1 MRNRRLVN
9 FLALVCWA
17 ASWMFWVGSGHA
29 APPANNLSTATPIQ
43 YLVVI
48 FQENNAFDHYFGTYP
63 HAANPPGEPPFV
75 PAPGTPAVNGLTGPL
90 LTANPN
96 FLNSANGA
104 GAVNPFRLDRSQAST
119 CDNINHYMA
128 EQLAYHGGLL
138 DLFPTYTSATTSCP
152 PGVVAPPGLAMG
164 YYDGNTV
171 TALWNYAQR
180 YAMSDYFFATE
191 FGTTVMGHINLV
203 SGDTHQ
209 TNVLSNAD
217 IANGSIIANINP
229 SAALDDCTSGKTI
242 TMTSKNVGDLL
253 NAQGVTWGWFYG
265 DFAATLSNGVAQC
278 SANYNPHYD
287 PFQYYA
293 STANPHHLPPSSV
306 SAIGQTDQANHQY
319 ALTDFFNALNSGN
332 LPSVSFLKASFGET
346 GHPSDG
352 TPLQEQTFLVNTINQ
367 LVQSPQWP
375 HMAILITYDDSDG
388 WYDHVMPP
396 IVNQSADPAQDAL
409 LGPGLC
415 GTLAPGAYNDRC
427 GYGPRL
433 PLLAISPFA
442 RRNYVD
448 HSLTD
453 QTSILRFIEDNWSLG
468 RIGDQSFDAIAGS
481 ILGLFD
487 FDHPRN
493 QRLLLDP
500 DSGEPVRGQGRGDD
514 GSFGGRRG

>member
-1 MRNRRLVN
+1 MKNRSSMI
-9 FLALVCWA
+9 FLALVCSA
-17 ASWMFWVGSGHA
+17 ASSLF
-29 APPANNLSTATPIQ
+29 PATAGYAYRPNRNVATATPIQ

-63 HAANPPGEPPFV
+63 NAANPPNEPQFY
-75 PAPGTPAVNGLTGPL
+75 PAPGTPSVNGLTGPL

-104 GAVNPFRLDRSQAST
+104 GAINPFRLDRSQAST
-119 CDNINHYMA
+119 CDNINHYKN
-128 EQLAYHGGLL
+128 EQEAYDGGLL
-138 DLFPTYTSATTSCP
+138 DLFPTFTSATTSCP
-152 PGVVAPPGLAMG
+152 PGVIAPPGLAMG

-171 TALWNYAQR
+171 TALWNYAQQ
-180 YAMSDYFFATE
+180 YAMSDNNFATE
-191 FGTTVMGHINLV
+191 FGTTVMGHINLI

-209 TNVLSNAD
+209 TNVASNAD

-229 SAALDDCTSGKTI
+229 AKILDDCTSGT
-242 TMTSKNVGDLL
+242 TVEMTSKNVGDLL
-253 NAQGVTWGWFYG
+253 NAQGITWGWFYG
-265 DFAATLSNGVAQC
+265 DFAATGFSGGVAQC
-278 SANYNPHYD
+278 GANYNPHYD

-306 SAIGQTDQANHQY
+306 NAIGQASDQANHQY
-319 ALTDFFNALNSGN
+319 ALTDFFNALGAGN
-332 LPSVSFLKASFGET
+332 LPAVSFLKASFGET

-352 TPLQEQTFLVNTINQ
+352 TPLEEQTFLVNTINQ
-367 LVQSPQWP
+367 LVQSPAWSR
-375 HMAILITYDDSDG
+375 MAILVTYDDSDG

-396 IVNQSADPAQDAL
+396 IENQSHDPSQDAL
-409 LGPGLC
+409 LGSTGLC
-415 GTLAPGAYNDRC
+415 GTLQPGAYNDRC

-442 RRNYVD
+442 KSNYVD
-448 HSLTD
+448 HALTD
-453 QTSILRFIEDNWSLG
+453 QTSILRFIEENWGLG
-468 RIGDQSFDAIAGS
+468 QIGDQSFDAKAGS

-500 DSGEPVRGQGRGDD
+500 DSGELVFPGHDRDGGD
-514 GSFGGRRG
+514 